1 MTTEPRAITIVIA
14 EDQEMVRAA
23 LVSLIE
29 EEPDLTVVGECG
41 RGDDAVRLVAATR
54 PDVAVLD
61 IDMPGLDGVEACAA
75 ISATSTGCGCMVLTA
90 LNKPGLLQRALQ
102 AGARGFVVKYA
113 PTQELLDGIRTVAAG
128 RRAID
133 PSLAVAALGSRDLG
147 VTQRELDVV
156 MLVAEGAPDQEI
168 ARRLHLSSG
177 TVRNYI
183 SAVMAKVDARNRVDL
198 VRIGIRDGWLL
209 VGQYRRTE

>member
-61 IDMPGLDGVEACAA
+61 IDMFGLDGIEACAA
-75 ISATSTGCGCMVLTA
+75 ISASSTECGCLLLTA
-90 LNKPGLLQRALQ
+90 LNKPGLLQRALR

-156 MLVAEGAPDQEI
+156 MLVSEGASDREI

-209 VGQYRRTE
+209 VGQYRRMD